1 MNAPKLL
8 EDVLRRG
15 HRPGVFLALAGAM
28 LAVGCRTPM
37 PAHGTPVAAVS
48 AQPAGSVRRYEAG
61 RSVEGRCI
69 ECIVAG
75 QGGEVV
81 LFLASIHGNECAGT
95 LLLRCLADHLR
106 AHPGLLQGRQV
117 VLVPTANPDGAAR
130 GTRANVHGVDLNRNF
145 PAANQL
151 RTDASGQAA
160 LSEPESVVIHGL
172 IRRFAPRRIV
182 SLHEPLACVD
192 YDGPGRALAERMSAL
207 CGLPVRKLG
216 GRPGSL
222 GSYAGIDQ
230 GIPIITLELPPD
242 AAGLAPDALWARYGA
257 SLTTAVVYP
266 Q

>member
-15 HRPGVFLALAGAM
+15 HRPGVFLALAWVL
-28 LAVGCRTPM
+28 LAAGCRTPA
-37 PAHGTPVAAVS
+37 PAHSPSVETVL
-48 AQPAGSVRRYEAG
+48 AQPGGSVRRYEAG

-106 AHPGLLQGRQV
+106 AHPELLQGRQV
-117 VLVPTANPDGAAR
+117 VLVPTANPDGAAH
-130 GTRANVHGVDLNRNF
+130 GTRGNVHGVDLNRNF
-145 PAANQL
+145 PAANRL
-151 RTDASGQAA
+151 RTDVSGQAA
-160 LSEPESVVIHGL
+160 LSEPESVVIYGL
-172 IRRFAPRRIV
+172 ICRFAPRRIV

-192 YDGPGRALAERMSAL
+192 YDGPGQALAGRMSAL
-207 CGLPVRKLG
+207 SGLPVRKLG

-230 GIPIITLELPPD
+230 GIPIITLELPPG
-242 AAGLAPDALWARYGA
+242 AADMGVDALWDRYGA
-257 SLTTAVVYP
+257 AVVSAIVHP
-266 Q
+266 